1 MYLFVVGCKIK
12 SHKEVQKRETEKQKT
27 EHIFGGGG
35 VLLNSLN
42 EIRDIPRKLIGK
54 FQNGRV
60 AL

>member
-12 SHKEVQKRETEKQKT
+12 SHKEVQKRETEKQKI
-27 EHIFGGGG
+27 EHIFGGG

-42 EIRDIPRKLIGK
+42 EISDIPRKLIGK